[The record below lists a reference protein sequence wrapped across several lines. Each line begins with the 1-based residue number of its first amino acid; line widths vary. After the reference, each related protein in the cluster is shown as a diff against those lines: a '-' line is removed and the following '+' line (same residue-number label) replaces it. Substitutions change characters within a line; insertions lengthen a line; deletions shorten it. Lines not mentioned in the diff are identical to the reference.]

1 MSFKKLIPDGTVAS
15 LRITIIPGGHNDPSQ
30 GWTDGLA
37 TLAKTGSVYLKVQY
51 RITQGKYSNNKFTST
66 IGLKSPKGPWWRK
79 KGRNLIIAALNSG
92 YKLGSEDKSAKAKS
106 NRRLR
111 SLSDLNGLAFTARIK
126 TVEDQNGNVVNDIDG
141 IVVPKEAINTG
152 GVARL
157 RQTDLTA
164 KLTAVA
170 SDPMWM
176 LE

>member
-1 MSFKKLIPDGTVAS
+1 MS
-15 LRITIIPGGHNDPSQ
+15 
-30 GWTDGLA
+30 
-37 TLAKTGSVYLKVQY
+37 
-51 RITQGKYSNNKFTST
+51 
-66 IGLKSPKGPWWRK
+66 
-79 KGRNLIIAALNSG
+79 
-92 YKLGSEDKSAKAKS
+92 
-106 NRRLR
+106 
-111 SLSDLNGLAFTARIK
+111 GLAFTARIK

-141 IVVPKEAINTG
+141 IVVPKEAINTS